1 MGPGSSSPMFFRK
14 SNLFVLWVLINFLL
28 VSGLSVEAQ
37 TPTKEDRSV
46 EKLASKALAETLKN
60 NPWANIKGFR
70 SAKFGMNAESVYR
83 AIAKDFK
90 VSKNKVTKAVNATT
104 NETTLSI
111 SVPDLFTTGGTAT
124 VTYIMGIKSKK
135 LTIVTVVWGTGAV
148 EKEDV
153 QDVVFTGNLLRRH
166 FLKKRY
172 QTNQLVS
179 MGKSSDT
186 QNILF
191 RGLDR
196 KNRMVMLHSTTK
208 LKPEVAV
215 STKANSYQVFLQLF
229 YIDDLKNIR

>member
-1 MGPGSSSPMFFRK
+1 MFFRK

-28 VSGLSVEAQ
+28 LSGLSVEAQ
-37 TPTKEDRSV
+37 TPTKENRSV

-70 SAKFGMNAESVYR
+70 SAKFGMNLETVYQ
-83 AIAKDFK
+83 AIATDFK
-90 VSKNKVTKAVNATT
+90 ISKNKVKKTIAAT
-104 NETTLSI
+104 NETNLSI
-111 SVPDLFTTGGTAT
+111 SVPDLFTIGGTAT

-135 LTIVTVVWGTGAV
+135 LTIVVVAWGTGAV

-153 QDVVFTGNLLRRH
+153 QDIVFTGNLLRRY
-166 FLKKRY
+166 FLNKRY

-179 MGKSSDT
+179 MGKMTDS

-196 KNRMVMLHSTTK
+196 KNRMVMLHSTTTSI
-208 LKPEVAV
+208 PEVAV
-215 STKANSYQVFLQLF
+215 GTKASSYQVLLQII
-229 YIDDLKNIR
+229 YMDDQKNIR